1 MPVSPSLSVR
11 RDSGSHLTMA
21 GSKQILFL
29 CTGNY
34 YRSRYAEE
42 LFNFYARGEAL
53 PWRGFSR
60 GLAGKIPPKNGGPIS
75 RHTLEALQKKSIVP
89 EGAERYPLLCSPAD
103 FDLAQ
108 FVIALKEVEHRPL
121 LAKKFPGWEN
131 RASYWHVHDIDVANP
146 VKAAAGMDRLV
157 RDLVKN
163 IKARS

>member
-1 MPVSPSLSVR
+1 MTVTKL
-11 RDSGSHLTMA
+11 
-21 GSKQILFL
+21 ILFL

-42 LFNFYARGEAL
+42 LFNFHARTEGL
-53 PWRGFSR
+53 DWRAFSR
-60 GLAGKIPPKNGGPIS
+60 GLGEYTPPENVGPMS
-75 RHTLEALQKKSIVP
+75 RHTLNALQKRGIVP

-146 VKAAAGMDRLV
+146 VKAVAGMDRLV